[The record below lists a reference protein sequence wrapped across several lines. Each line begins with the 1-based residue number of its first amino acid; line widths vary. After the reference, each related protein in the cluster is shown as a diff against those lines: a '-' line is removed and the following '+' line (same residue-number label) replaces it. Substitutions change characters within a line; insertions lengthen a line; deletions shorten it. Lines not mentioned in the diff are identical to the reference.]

1 LEEYV
6 KEILYVY
13 PLLVTVEK
21 DYEEHIKNRA
31 LLSYKSGMTAERLV
45 EYLAE
50 EIVWKENLTALK
62 AGVERV
68 MDKLSQTEKA
78 LLEIRYFGRKRKEK
92 ILKTEAGQAWSRRK
106 YFRMQDKLE
115 ERLDG
120 LFIKE
125 GLTKETYIQSWAESE
140 PFKAVRK
147 RLQKRERQKREALTG
162 AGTR

>member
-1 LEEYV
+1 MENYV

-13 PLLVTVEK
+13 PLLITVEK

-62 AGVERV
+62 SGVERV
-68 MDKLSQTEKA
+68 LDKLSQTEKT
-78 LLEIRYFGRKRKEK
+78 LLEIRYFGRKHKEK
-92 ILKTEAGQAWSRRK
+92 FLKTETGQAWSRRK

-120 LFIKE
+120 LFKKE
-125 GLTKETYIQSWAESE
+125 GLTKETYIQAWAESE
-140 PFKAVRK
+140 PFKAVRR
-147 RLQKRERQKREALTG
+147 RLQKRAMREKEDLG
-162 AGTR
+162 QAGTR